1 MNRLSFKALLSGAL
15 LLSASS
21 AFSQIQTP
29 SPSPTAELKQRVG
42 LTDVTIVYSRPSVK
56 DRIVFADN
64 GIVPFG
70 QVWRTGANS
79 ATKLSFSDPVKV
91 GGIDLKKGDYTILT
105 TPGATQWKVALYA
118 YEGSSWNAYMTKTPV
133 GEFMATPEKLAN
145 KVETFTMDINNI
157 RNEGAT
163 IDLAWANTKVSLPL
177 SVEVDSR
184 VMAAIDRAMAG
195 PSAGDYSA
203 AATYYFENKKDLN
216 KALEWIQKANAM
228 GTPAYWTLHRE
239 ALILGDLGRKKEAI
253 AVAERSMAEAAKAK
267 DDTYVRLNKEAIAK
281 WSK

>member
-1 MNRLSFKALLSGAL
+1 MKRSFLKLFTAVLFV
-15 LLSASS
+15 ASV
-21 AFSQIQTP
+21 ATVHAQIQTP
-29 SPSPTAELKQRVG
+29 SASPTAELKQRVG
-42 LTDVTIVYSRPSVK
+42 LTDVTIVYSRPSMK
-56 DRIVFADN
+56 DRVVFADN

-70 QVWRTGANS
+70 QIWRTGANS
-79 ATKLSFSDPVKV
+79 ATKLSFSDPVQL
-91 GGIDLKKGDYTILT
+91 GGKELNKGDYAILT
-105 TPGATQWKVALYA
+105 VPNAMEWKVMVYA
-118 YEGSSWNAYMTKTPV
+118 YDGTNWSAYTSKTPV
-133 GEFMATPEKLAN
+133 AEFMAKPEKLSN
-145 KVETFTMDINNI
+145 KVETFTMDLNNV
-157 RNEGAT
+157 RNDGAT
-163 IDLAWANTKVSLPL
+163 IDVMWENTKVSLPL

-184 VMAAIDRAMAG
+184 VMASIDRVMAG

-239 ALILGDLGRKKEAI
+239 ALILGELGRKKEAI
-253 AVAERSMAEAAKAK
+253 AVAERSMSEAMKAK

>member
-1 MNRLSFKALLSGAL
+1 MNRLLMKALLSGVLMCTAL
-15 LLSASS
+15 T

-29 SPSPTAELKQRVG
+29 APSPTAELKQRVG
-42 LTDVTIVYSRPSVK
+42 LTDVVLLYSRPSVK

-79 ATKLSFSDPVKV
+79 ATKLSFSDPVKL

-105 TPGATQWKVALYA
+105 TPGAAQWKVAVYA
-118 YEGSSWNAYMTKTPV
+118 YEGASWNIYTSKTPV
-133 GEFMATPEKLAN
+133 GEFMATPEKLSN
-145 KVETFTMDINNI
+145 KVESFTMDLNNL
-157 RNEGAT
+157 RNESAT
-163 IDLAWANTKVSLPL
+163 IDLSWEYTRVSLPL
-177 SVEVDSR
+177 SVEVDAR
-184 VMAAIDRAMAG
+184 VMASIDRVMAG

-203 AATYYFENKKDLN
+203 AATYYFDNKKDLN

-239 ALILGDLGRKKEAI
+239 AMILGELGRKKEAI
-253 AVAERSMAEAAKAK
+253 AVAERSMAEAMKAK